1 MFEYADPDPD
11 YWLGH
16 KSDPWGMMKLK
27 RAEVWVCFKLIRVWR
42 PQNVRRNSSR
52 GSSVRKVRRCPACL
66 NLLFCSTL
74 WGWIIIPIR
83 CSEAK
88 EGATK
93 KVANES
99 CPWTLRTASALGS
112 EPSQRLSD
120 RWVALQWSALKRFS
134 FSSVRRSGD
143 LQTCPCLCSGIQMI
157 FNSVSRSKD
166 SLFLR
171 KKDPVLPPLDEVQE
185 GGRAGDL

>member
-74 WGWIIIPIR
+74 WEWIIIPIR

-88 EGATK
+88 EAATK

-120 RWVALQWSALKRFS
+120 RWVASVTVKRTETF
-134 FSSVRRSGD
+134 
-143 LQTCPCLCSGIQMI
+143 
-157 FNSVSRSKD
+157 
-166 SLFLR
+166 LFLFSKTFWR
-171 KKDPVLPPLDEVQE
+171 FADMPLSLLWNPN
-185 GGRAGDL
+185 DL